1 MIKVFGRKVLVEKT
15 ATLKKQAVIL
25 SESAKKEDRF
35 DFDYTVLEAGD
46 ECQYV
51 KKGDKIILNKN
62 AMTLHSEVVEHS
74 KEKVV
79 AHTIFNEIDIVGK
92 RN

>member
-1 MIKVFGRKVLVEKT
+1 MIKVFGKKVLVEET

-35 DFDYTVLEAGD
+35 DFDYIVLAAGD

-62 AMTLHSEVVEHS
+62 AMILHSEVVEHS

>member
-1 MIKVFGRKVLVEKT
+1 MIKVFGKKVLVEKT

-35 DFDYTVLEAGD
+35 DFDYIVLEAGD

>member
-1 MIKVFGRKVLVEKT
+1 MIKVFGKKVLVEET

>member
-1 MIKVFGRKVLVEKT
+1 MIKVFGKKVLVEEV

-25 SESAKKEDRF
+25 SETAKKEDRF
-35 DFDYTVLEAGD
+35 DFEHTAIEAGD

-62 AMTLHSEVVEHS
+62 AMPLHSEVVEHS

>member
-1 MIKVFGRKVLVEKT
+1 MIKVFGKKVLVEEV

-35 DFDYTVLEAGD
+35 DFEHTVIEAGD

-51 KKGDKIILNKN
+51 KKGDKIILNRN
-62 AMTLHSEVVEHS
+62 AMALHSEIVEQS

-79 AHTIFNEIDIVGK
+79 AHTVFNELDIIGK
-92 RN
+92 RV

>member
-1 MIKVFGRKVLVEKT
+1 MIKVFGRKVLVEET

-35 DFDYTVLEAGD
+35 DFGYTVLEAGD

-74 KEKVV
+74 KEKEV

>member
-1 MIKVFGRKVLVEKT
+1 MIKVFGRKVLVEET